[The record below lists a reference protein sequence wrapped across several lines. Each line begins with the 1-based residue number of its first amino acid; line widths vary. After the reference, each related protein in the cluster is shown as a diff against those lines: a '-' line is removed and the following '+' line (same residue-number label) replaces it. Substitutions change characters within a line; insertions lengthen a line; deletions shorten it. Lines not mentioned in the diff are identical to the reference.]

1 LKPTF
6 RSIWFVGGG
15 RVSAECLRLGL
26 ADEVRY
32 SIMPIVIGDGISFF
46 QGLDQ
51 DVALHLV
58 EATPYTSGM
67 IALRYEVRKP
77 AGPTRA

>member
-1 LKPTF
+1 MKLAF

-15 RVSAECLRLGL
+15 DVSAQCLRLGL

-32 SIMPIVIGDGISFF
+32 SIVPALIGDGISFF

-51 DVALHLV
+51 DIALHLV
-58 EATPYTSGM
+58 EMKAYTSGM
-67 IALRYEVRKP
+67 VGLRYEVKK
-77 AGPTRA
+77 